1 MVEEGLR
8 GGLDAI
14 GATTVVDRVEVVAQ
28 DLLLGLLPVDL
39 DGHDGL
45 LELAGV
51 GAGGVDVVV
60 LHVLLRQGRGA
71 LGVASAQVVDQGAR
85 DALGVD
91 ALVGVEGAVLRG
103 HHRVT
108 HIVRQGGGIHGLS
121 VDLGELPHLR
131 GSVGVVDRA
140 ALSQRE
146 LTGLGHLDGVI
157 GPHEGA
163 DGAEHPQQEDAQDE
177 PPAGDPA
184 MDLPL
189 AGAGVVEETALAPR
203 GGVLGALGLRLLA
216 PLSGLL
222 TAPRDPAQGM
232 PTGAGHLGQLVADG
246 AAGSAP
252 TRAFCHALL
261 VSVDCHGG
269 DWVPRRRGG

>member
-1 MVEEGLR
+1 MIHHITLTGRSIALACDGTV
-8 GGLDAI
+8 
-14 GATTVVDRVEVVAQ
+14 TTQ
-28 DLLLGLLPVDL
+28 
-39 DGHDGL
+39 H
-45 LELAGV
+45 
-51 GAGGVDVVV
+51 GAGG
-60 LHVLLRQGRGA
+60 A
-71 LGVASAQVVDQGAR
+71 T
-85 DALGVD
+85 
-91 ALVGVEGAVLRG
+91 GAVYVEASHLTLLHDMRDG
-103 HHRVT
+103 EFYRT
-108 HIVRQGGGIHGLS
+108 GQNSWSPSGWRRLS
-121 VDLGELPHLR
+121 EAPMR
-131 GSVGVVDRA
+131 IA
-140 ALSQRE
+140 NEQRRR
-146 LTGLGHLDGVI
+146 T
-157 GPHEGA
+157 A
-163 DGAEHPQQEDAQDE
+163 DDAPRDD

-184 MDLPL
+184 VDLAL
-189 AGAGVVEETALAPR
+189 TGAGVVEETALAPR